1 MGNLLSVSM
10 KGALAFAALAM
21 IAGFANLNTYF
32 NALKIEQASQDV
44 ESFDGLVEQVRVV
57 DQRIQVQIASVK
69 NFLLTGDLDFAQ
81 AVRALD
87 TEINTGF
94 DNLDHGISQAIPGLG
109 DETTRFQTSW
119 TNWRQQF
126 AAEQVELMQRPET
139 VDMARAMEL
148 SPEASDLIMAIEDTG
163 QSLQQELALEINAK
177 RALEASLINSARR
190 IALFT
195 TVALIV
201 VAATLGFLNHVLVS
215 RPLSEL
221 SATIRRLADGDT
233 SATVDATNRQDEIGQ
248 ITRALDAF
256 RASILKAR
264 ELQESALQREQEQR
278 QCRVRERAMLA
289 DTFEQEV
296 ITLSEEI
303 RDALV
308 KLDNSA
314 AGLTELASST
324 SEHALTIGEVSQTA
338 NDSINSVSKST
349 GDLTASISE
358 ISSQAGSFSGLTHV
372 AITNVERSNSA
383 IDTFK
388 RLVEQIGEVT
398 QLITDIAE
406 QTNLLALNATI
417 EAARAGEAGR
427 GFAVVASE
435 VKALAEQTA
444 KATDQIDT
452 QIQALESA
460 SLEAVEATGSVA
472 DIVNKISK
480 ESELMAGATQEQSQ
494 VSQEIGHKIAT
505 AADGTTNL
513 AGALEKARSSAA
525 ETGALSNDIQT
536 AIQAL
541 QERSQTMRTAMKT
554 FADDIRAA

>member
-1 MGNLLSVSM
+1 MGKLLSVSM
-10 KGALAFAALAM
+10 KGALAFAALAL

-32 NALKIEQASQDV
+32 NALKIEQASNEV
-44 ESFDGLVEQVRVV
+44 EAFSALVEQVGGV
-57 DQRIQVQIASVK
+57 DQTIQLQIASVK
-69 NFLLTGDLDFAQ
+69 NFLLTGDLGFAQ
-81 AVRALD
+81 SVRELDGEISAGFSDLDSGIAVTIPALGQE
-87 TEINTGF
+87 T
-94 DNLDHGISQAIPGLG
+94 SQFEA
-109 DETTRFQTSW
+109 SW
-119 TNWRQQF
+119 TAWRQQF
-126 AAEQVELMQRPET
+126 AAEQVQLMQLPET

-148 SPEASDLIMAIEDTG
+148 SPEATGLIMTIQATG
-163 QSLQQELALEINAK
+163 QSLRQELGREINTK
-177 RALEASLINSARR
+177 RALEASLINSARQ
-190 IALFT
+190 IALLT
-195 TVALIV
+195 TVALIL

-215 RPLSEL
+215 RPLSTL

-233 SATVDATNRQDEIGQ
+233 SAKVEATERQDEIGQ

-264 ELQESALQREQEQR
+264 ELQETALEREKEQR
-278 QCRVRERAMLA
+278 QCRIRERAMLA
-289 DTFEQEV
+289 DTFEEEV

-303 RDALV
+303 RNALI

-324 SEHALTIGEVSQTA
+324 SEHALTVGEVSQTA

-349 GDLTASISE
+349 GDLTASIGE
-358 ISSQAGSFSGLTHV
+358 ISSQAGSFSGLTHQ

-383 IDTFK
+383 IDTFQ

-417 EAARAGEAGR
+417 EAARAGDAGR

-444 KATDQIDT
+444 RATDQIDT
-452 QIQALESA
+452 QIQALKSA
-460 SLEAVEATGSVA
+460 SLDAVEATGSVA

-480 ESELMAGATQEQSQ
+480 ESESMVGSTQEQAK
-494 VSQEIGHKIAT
+494 VSQEIGQQIAT

-513 AGALEKARSSAA
+513 SGALEKARSSAA

-541 QERSQTMRTAMKT
+541 QERSQTMQTAMKT